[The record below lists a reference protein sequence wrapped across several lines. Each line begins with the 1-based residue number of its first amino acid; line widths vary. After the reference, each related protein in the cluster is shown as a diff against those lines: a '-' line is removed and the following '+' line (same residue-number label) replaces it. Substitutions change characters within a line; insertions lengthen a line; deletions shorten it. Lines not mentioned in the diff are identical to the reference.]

1 MHASER
7 GWNMQEKIIGG
18 RFIYTDVD
26 EGSDFQPWLTLELP
40 GKLLK
45 NISVPGL
52 SFCSTL

>member
-1 MHASER
+1 
-7 GWNMQEKIIGG
+7 MQEKIIGG